1 MDLTYCKNQLYLIQE
16 LWKVIDVIYSLIK
29 GKGLENQGT
38 LKLNNWRNTAVK
50 LILDETITAIIAI
63 SVRNVF
69 VRQFQ
74 VYFITYHCCFFVCF
88 FFTEERR
95 EFGLYTHRSHT
106 YPLSRSGLIS
116 CTRAGIIGKAR
127 IRTLKMTLVI
137 GKSYTVVTLHCRVI
151 SFFHWFY
158 GYIVP
163 FTDKF

>member
-16 LWKVIDVIYSLIK
+16 LWKVIDVIYSLMK

-38 LKLNNWRNTAVK
+38 LKLKKDCSKINFRWNNNCNNSH
-50 LILDETITAIIAI
+50 IGQEC
-63 SVRNVF
+63 F
-69 VRQFQ
+69 RQTVPSIF
-74 VYFITYHCCFFVCF
+74 HHLSSLFFCGF

-137 GKSYTVVTLHCRVI
+137 GKSYTVVTLL
-151 SFFHWFY
+151 
-158 GYIVP
+158 
-163 FTDKF
+163 

>member
-38 LKLNNWRNTAVK
+38 LKLNNWRKTAVK
-50 LILDETITAIIAI
+50 LILDETITAISHIGQEC
-63 SVRNVF
+63 F
-69 VRQFQ
+69 RQTVPSIFHHLSSLFYR
-74 VYFITYHCCFFVCF
+74 V

-137 GKSYTVVTLHCRVI
+137 GKSYIVVTLL
-151 SFFHWFY
+151 
-158 GYIVP
+158 
-163 FTDKF
+163 